1 MDYFNDHRKLFLT
14 ALGLFLFLTILVAIL
29 PALYNQKNNALLP
42 GAQPLSGDAL
52 LGKAIYIANG
62 CVACH
67 TQQVRNVD
75 MDKMWGE
82 RPSIAADYA
91 DLYRTDF
98 WRNTATVMGTE
109 RTGPDLTSIGTR
121 QPSIYWHLLHLYIP
135 RIVVK
140 QSIMPG
146 YPWMLVVKKDP
157 LKGDVTVTVP
167 AKYLKGLTGKV
178 IATKEALQLVA
189 YLQTL
194 KQIKLT
200 NGTPN
205 PEFLYKSAGKTDVG
219 GAKTQELDGA
229 VLSAAIARAATSK
242 MAKA

>member
-1 MDYFNDHRKLFLT
+1 
-14 ALGLFLFLTILVAIL
+14 
-29 PALYNQKNNALLP
+29 
-42 GAQPLSGDAL
+42 
-52 LGKAIYIANG
+52 
-62 CVACH
+62 
-67 TQQVRNVD
+67 

-98 WRNTATVMGTE
+98 WRNTATVMSTE

-121 QPSIYWHLLHLYIP
+121 QPSIDWHLLHLYIP
-135 RIVVK
+135 MIVVN

-194 KQIKLT
+194 KQIKLPD
-200 NGTPN
+200 GTPN